1 MSNDKPIIYARAG
14 HSGRDPQTGV
24 YLTMRDERAKFYK
37 HTNGKPYH
45 ENGFFYEGVSNR
57 LIADKFIKLAIE
69 TGFEV
74 VQIHHPYE
82 DINLRDACTYANTH
96 YVRTGNGRPAI
107 FLDIHSNAGKARGLA
122 LLYYPGYI
130 KDGAAINA
138 PSIKG
143 KKLAEDMAQELNPIW
158 LNEGAKYGTT
168 PVRPGWIYR
177 GGKIVAPYYMVQHT
191 NMPAIIIENGFFD
204 NEHDADLLM
213 QDCFQ
218 DKLAQGIL
226 MGCLRNFGY
235 ETKIK
240 I

>member
-1 MSNDKPIIYARAG
+1 MNKPIVYVRAG
-14 HSGRDPQTGV
+14 HSGIDPKTGL
-24 YLTMRDERAKFYK
+24 YLTMRDEHSKFYK

-57 LIADKFIKLAIE
+57 LIADKFIKLGRE

-74 VQIHHPYE
+74 VQIHHPYQ
-82 DINLRDACTYANTH
+82 DINLRLACGYANKH
-96 YVRTGNGRPAI
+96 YSVHGKGRPAI

-122 LLYYPGYI
+122 LLYYPGYV
-130 KDGAAINA
+130 KDGIAINA

-143 KKLAEDMAQELNPIW
+143 KKLAEDMAQELNPVW

-168 PVRPGWIYR
+168 PVRAGWIYNVKT
-177 GGKIVAPYYMVQHT
+177 GKPIAPYYMVQHT

-204 NEHDADLLM
+204 NEQDADLLM

>member
-1 MSNDKPIIYARAG
+1 MSNKPIIYVRAG
-14 HSGRDPQTGV
+14 HSGIDPTTGV
-24 YLTMRDERAKFYK
+24 YLTMRDEHAKFYK
-37 HTNGKPYH
+37 HKNGKPYH

-57 LIADKFIKLAIE
+57 LIADKFIKLARE

-74 VQIHHPYE
+74 VQVHHAYQ
-82 DINLRDACTYANTH
+82 DIKLNITCNSVNEH
-96 YVRTGNGRPAI
+96 YRAHGKGRPAI
-107 FLDIHSNAGKARGLA
+107 FLDIHSNAGQASGLA
-122 LLYYPGYI
+122 LLYYPGYV
-130 KDGAAINA
+130 KDGVAINA

-143 KKLAEDMAQELNPIW
+143 KKLAEDMAQELNPVW

-168 PVRPGWIYR
+168 PVRAGWIYR
-177 GGKIVAPYYMVQHT
+177 NSKIVAPYYMVQYT
-191 NMPAIIIENGFFD
+191 SMPSIIIENGFFD

-235 ETKIK
+235 DTKIT